1 MKVLVI
7 GKGGREHALVW
18 KLAQSRRVERV
29 YCAPGNAGTAQDG
42 VNVPIDGN
50 DFDRLVAFV
59 RKEGIGLTVVGPE
72 EPLTRGIVDHFQKH
86 ELRIF
91 GPTREAAQLEAS
103 KVFAKTMMRHADVP
117 TAEFKV
123 FDHPDPAR
131 NYVCTRE
138 VAIMPEGRSIRYPFT
153 GHVVRVEEGTK
164 YLFVNEKRRLRI
176 RGNWC
181 LMPDGSSVQ
190 APFAGYQVVEEAGA
204 RYLLYPETRRVKVS
218 PPEPLVVKADGLA
231 AGKGVFVCSSTEEAL
246 AAINRIMVQEEFG
259 RAAGRQI
266 VIEKRLEGEELSM
279 LALVAGRAILPL
291 PPTQDHKRAFD
302 GDQGPNTG
310 GMGAYCPAPIAT
322 PDVLQAVDRDVFVPI
337 VHSMRRRWT
346 ASRGPDLPSLP
357 AAPFRGILYAGLMIT
372 HQGPRVLEFNC
383 RFGDPEAQ
391 PLLMRLKTDL
401 VDLLEAAIEDRLE
414 DFAPNGLEWDP
425 RPAVCVVMAS
435 GGYPDRYEKGHIIR
449 GLDRA
454 ATLPD
459 VKVFHAGTRV
469 EADRLLTDGGR
480 VLGVTALGDT
490 LEDARRRAYE
500 ACGLISFHTAFYR
513 KDIGLKGLAQ
523 QPG

>member
-29 YCAPGNAGTAQDG
+29 YCAPGNAGTAEDG
-42 VNVPIDGN
+42 VNVPLDGS
-50 DFDRLVAFV
+50 DLDKLVAFV
-59 RKEGIGLTVVGPE
+59 KKEDVGLTVVGPE
-72 EPLTRGIVDHFQKH
+72 EPLSRGIVDHFHKH

-117 TAEFKV
+117 TADFVV

-131 NYVCTRE
+131 NYVRSRE
-138 VAIMPEGRSIRYPFT
+138 VA
-153 GHVVRVEEGTK
+153 V
-164 YLFVNEKRRLRI
+164 
-176 RGNWC
+176 
-181 LMPDGSSVQ
+181 MPDGRNIPY
-190 APFAGYQVVEEAGA
+190 PFEKHIVLEEAGVK
-204 RYLLYPETRRVKVS
+204 YLWEGTRRVKIS

-231 AGKGVFVCSSTEEAL
+231 AGKGVIVCSTTEEAL
-246 AAINRIMVQEEFG
+246 AAIDRIMAREEFG

-266 VIEKRLEGEELSM
+266 VIERRLEGEEVSL
-279 LALVAGRAILPL
+279 LALVSGRAILPL

-302 GDQGPNTG
+302 DDEGPNTG
-310 GMGAYCPAPIAT
+310 GMGAYCPAPIGSDA
-322 PDVLQAVDRDVFVPI
+322 VLEAVDRDVFVPM
-337 VHSMRRRWT
+337 VHAMRRRRT
-346 ASRGPDLPSLP
+346 
-357 AAPFRGILYAGLMIT
+357 PFRGVLYAGLMIT

-401 VDLLEAAIEDRLE
+401 LDVIEAVVDDQLDERFPD
-414 DFAPNGLEWDP
+414 GLEWDP

-435 GGYPDRYEKGHIIR
+435 GGYPETFEKGFPIK

-454 ATLPD
+454 AALPD
-459 VKVFHAGTRV
+459 VKVFHAGTRRDGQRV
-469 EADRLLTDGGR
+469 LTDGGR
-480 VLGVTALGDT
+480 VLGVTALGDS
-490 LEDARRRAYE
+490 LEEARRLAYD
-500 ACGLISFHTAFYR
+500 ACTVIDFRDAHYR
-513 KDIGLKGLAQ
+513 RDIGVKGMAK
-523 QPG
+523 